1 VNANGDWL
9 DHEMPLALKME
20 SLFEIAWERRKH
32 ALARLR
38 KARRLTLAD
47 ETYEIPEE
55 DMVDMWQLRLLSNVF

>member
-1 VNANGDWL
+1 
-9 DHEMPLALKME
+9 
-20 SLFEIAWERRKH
+20 LFEIAWERRKH
-32 ALARLR
+32 VLARLR